1 MHTVFIND
9 HPLRFISVY
18 DKKEIELSK
27 GHVLLS
33 EKDKS
38 ISELIAGMEQ
48 SKETGEIFHVSD
60 NADVAW
66 KIFISN
72 CTLIEAAGGLVQNDA
87 AEYLIIFRHKKWDL
101 PKGKLDDDETPEQA
115 AVREV
120 EEECG
125 INNLSIIRKLPIT
138 FHTYMLKE
146 KRMLKKNHWF
156 LMHTSSNAP
165 LVPQEEEGIEEVRW
179 MNKTEIQTRVLK
191 NTYASISDLL
201 NQFFGRS

>member
-1 MHTVFIND
+1 MKQIHSAGIITYTIDND
-9 HPLRFISVY
+9 TILYLLLRYSA
-18 DKKEIELSK
+18 
-27 GHVLLS
+27 GH
-33 EKDKS
+33 
-38 ISELIAGMEQ
+38 
-48 SKETGEIFHVSD
+48 
-60 NADVAW
+60 
-66 KIFISN
+66 
-72 CTLIEAAGGLVQNDA
+72 
-87 AEYLIIFRHKKWDL
+87 WDL

-125 INNLSIIRKLPIT
+125 ITNLSIIRKLPIT